1 MKEFI
6 KRLYRNVQKFSK
18 HHLLIF
24 AFGML
29 GLLVLAGTIIINF
42 FWGGSPYLQLA
53 TNATDNKDYMTLYI
67 AMLSVLATLFGSFV
81 VIYAYGA
88 WKEQHNKVIH
98 SERTMELINH
108 LKNFNLV
115 LTQAYIPIG
124 QAIKF
129 SQKDINEYPNKHL
142 LVKEQLDKFVSTF
155 NLIIDN
161 SKNCYWESSY
171 YVVYAKSQTSKEVF
185 KKIINI
191 HNTIQDYKEEFRL
204 LDLKFDYEQSKEAY
218 DKLALFDI
226 YFHEIVG
233 KITMEILPDLYN
245 SLNAIHD

>member
-1 MKEFI
+1 MTKFI
-6 KRLYRNVQKFSK
+6 KQFSKKLQEFSK

-29 GLLVLAGTIIINF
+29 GLLILAGTIIINI
-42 FWGGSPYLQLA
+42 FWGGSPCLQLA
-53 TNATDNKDYMTLYI
+53 TNATDNKDYMTLYL

-108 LKNFNLV
+108 LKSFNLV

-124 QAIKF
+124 QVIKF
-129 SQKDINEYPNKHL
+129 SKKDINLYPDKNL
-142 LVKEQLDKFVSTF
+142 LVKEQLDKFVVAL

-161 SKNCYWESSY
+161 SAICYWECSY
-171 YVVYAKSQTSKEVF
+171 YVGYARSEISKETF
-185 KKIINI
+185 IRIKNIRDIIQT
-191 HNTIQDYKEEFRL
+191 HKEIFLSLNLAFNYE
-204 LDLKFDYEQSKEAY
+204 DSKSEYEQFQ
-218 DKLALFDI
+218 LLDI
-226 YFHEIVG
+226 YFHQIAAE
-233 KITMEILPDLYN
+233 ITMEILPDLYN